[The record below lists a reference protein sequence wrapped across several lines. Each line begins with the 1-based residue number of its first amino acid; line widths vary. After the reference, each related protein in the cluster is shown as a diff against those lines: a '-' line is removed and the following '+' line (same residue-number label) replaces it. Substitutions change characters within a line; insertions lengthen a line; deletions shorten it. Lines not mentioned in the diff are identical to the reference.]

1 MLLKSKALSKIQDII
16 KQLASHGLILS
27 NIEEKQYNFEISVI
41 TKNEKVKVLV
51 YFGKKG
57 VLTTLQGDIKS
68 ETYLKIKQIVMGESL
83 FDSLTDGI
91 TEPGEYV
98 GTDESGKGDLFGPLV
113 VSGVYVND
121 RTKELLRKIGVKD
134 SKLLTDEQII
144 ILSKKIREVVPAVQR
159 NVITINPEKYNQLYS
174 SFKNLN
180 KLLAWGHSK
189 AIENIVTVIK
199 VQTAVSDKF
208 GNEGL
213 IISELAKKKIDIN
226 LHQEHKAERFTAVAA
241 ASILA
246 REKMLYWFK
255 VSSKEL
261 EITIPKGA
269 GDVANITMK
278 RISEIHGTEM
288 LSKLVK
294 LHFKN
299 YVNYVN
305 SKKG

>member
-1 MLLKSKALSKIQDII
+1 MLLKSKALTKIQDLII
-16 KQLASHGLILS
+16 QLASHGLKPS
-27 NIEEKQYNFEISVI
+27 KIEEKQYNFEISVNNQ
-41 TKNEKVKVLV
+41 NEKVKVLV

-57 VLTTLQGDIKS
+57 VLTTLQGDITS
-68 ETYLKIKQIVMGESL
+68 ETYRKIKQIVIGESL
-83 FDSLTDGI
+83 FDSLTNNI

-121 RTKELLRKIGVKD
+121 RTKELLREIGVKD
-134 SKLLTDEQII
+134 SKLLSDEQII
-144 ILSKKIREVVPAVQR
+144 IISKKIREVIPAVQR

-189 AIENIVTVIK
+189 AIENIVTAIK

-208 GNEGL
+208 GDEGL

-246 REKMLYWFK
+246 REKMLHWFK
-255 VSSKEL
+255 ASSKEL
-261 EITIPKGA
+261 KITIPKGA
-269 GDVANITMK
+269 GDVANITMNK
-278 RISEIHGTEM
+278 ISEIHGTQF
-288 LSKLVK
+288 LAKLVK

-299 YVNYVN
+299 YVNYIK